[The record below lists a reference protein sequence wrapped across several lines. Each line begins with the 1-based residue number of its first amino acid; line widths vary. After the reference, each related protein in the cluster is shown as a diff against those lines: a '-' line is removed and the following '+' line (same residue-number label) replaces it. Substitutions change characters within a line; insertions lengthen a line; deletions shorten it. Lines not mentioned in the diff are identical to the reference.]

1 MVQQHTEA
9 ESTAIGRAAIARA
22 LACAVPFLKEV
33 CTAAANS
40 DDVSDEQRE
49 QLATAVECILGLAAA
64 ARELSVEAT
73 LASKC
78 LLLT

>member
-1 MVQQHTEA
+1 MVQQRTEA
-9 ESTAIGRAAIARA
+9 ESTALGRAAIART
-22 LACAVPFLKEV
+22 LASAVPFLKEI
-33 CTAAANS
+33 CTAAAKSEN
-40 DDVSDEQRE
+40 VSDEERE

-64 ARELSVEAT
+64 ASELSVEAT